1 MPKIIGFENPNFD
14 CEAYMREAD
23 PVIASMQREIEVL
36 RSAIK
41 ILTDKN
47 AALIKSVEGLTSD
60 KTQLLGAIKRLE
72 SDQSLL
78 RAALKDART
87 PSGG

>member
-1 MPKIIGFENPNFD
+1 MPEFIGFENPVFD
-14 CEAYMREAD
+14 KEAYMRDVD
-23 PVIASMQREIEVL
+23 PVIASMQREIEML

-47 AALIKSVEGLTSD
+47 AFLIKSIEGLTRD

-78 RAALKDART
+78 RAALKEART
-87 PSGG
+87 SSGD

>member
-1 MPKIIGFENPNFD
+1 
-14 CEAYMREAD
+14 MRDVD
-23 PVIASMQREIEVL
+23 PVIASMQRELEVL

-47 AALIKSVEGLTSD
+47 AFLIRSVEGLTHD
-60 KTQLLGAIKRLE
+60 KTQLLGVVRRLE

-78 RAALKDART
+78 RAALKEART
-87 PSGG
+87 SSGD